1 LKYKF
6 RYTGSGI
13 DYLLEE
19 KLGTLLTLS
28 NGRFS
33 LRGELELAPSK
44 YGLFVSHIYD
54 YTPIFYREL
63 VNLPRPVAIYIMVDD
78 TPLSLV
84 KEGKYS
90 IERTLDIDSGT
101 LETIVK
107 WNNDEKQL
115 VYKSLR
121 IVHKKIK
128 ELAAI
133 KASIEVKGFSGKLI
147 IVSPIEFNTINPLMP
162 EDVSIRHY
170 KVIKSEANSDGIGIE
185 VETLD
190 KKYRVGIA
198 SSIRPND
205 KKYRRKILIS
215 QDSMGEELIFNIG
228 NEGIIEIM
236 KYIGVS
242 RNIEVNDPLE
252 RSFEVISKAYD
263 MKWNDLVQ
271 KHVDEWKKIWSR
283 IDLRIEGDEYIERLL
298 KFNAFHLLQLVDDD
312 SDYLIIPSRGLH
324 GIGYRGHVFWDTD
337 TYTLPFYIAFDPRA
351 ARRILMYRCKFIE
364 EAKKYARSL
373 GYNGAR
379 YPWESADDGVE
390 ATPREIPLD
399 PLGKDIVR
407 IYTGDEE
414 EHITADIAYAV
425 DLYYNATMDQ
435 EFMSKCGLKILFE
448 TARYWT
454 SRVVFENGK
463 YVIKHTMGP
472 DEYHHGVNNS
482 FYINTMVRRNLDL
495 AIKYYHESLR
505 IRDWRRIIEVLKVS
519 EEEVKL
525 WRNIRNNIHIPCRDD
540 GLCEEFDGYMLLEDF
555 KVKPNCIG
563 EKCLPPEIIDKI
575 EKTRLVKQ
583 ADVVAAMFLLKNEFS
598 EDIIMKNFK
607 YYLERTTHSSSLS
620 IPMYSAL
627 AARLGLMDLAYNYL
641 LLAAASDLE
650 DIYDNTEYGFH
661 IGAAGGT
668 WLAFLHGFIGI
679 NYKDGEIIIDK
690 PRILSK
696 WRRILFN
703 ISSKNGVKR
712 IIIENTGNDV
722 ICSIK
727 EPLKQ

>member
-1 LKYKF
+1 MKYKF

-63 VNLPRPVAIYIMVDD
+63 VNLPRPIAIYIMVNDI
-78 TPLSLV
+78 PLSLI

-90 IERTLDIDSGT
+90 IERTLDIGSGT

-107 WNNDEKQL
+107 WNSDEKQL

-121 IVHKKIK
+121 IVHKEIK
-128 ELAAI
+128 ELAAV

-162 EDVSIRHY
+162 EEVSIRHY

-190 KKYRVGIA
+190 RKYRVGIA
-198 SSIRPND
+198 SSTRSND
-205 KKYRRKILIS
+205 KKYKRRILIS
-215 QDSMGEELIFNIG
+215 QDFIGEELTFNIDNG
-228 NEGIIEIM
+228 DSIEIL

-242 RNIEVNDPLE
+242 RNIEVNDPLK
-252 RSFEVISKAYD
+252 RSFEVVSKAYD

-283 IDLRIEGDEYIERLL
+283 IDLRIEGDEHIERLL

-312 SDYLIIPSRGLH
+312 SDYLIIPSKGLH

-351 ARRILMYRCKFIE
+351 ARKILMYRCKFIE

-448 TARYWT
+448 TARYWA
-454 SRVVFENGK
+454 SRVVFEDDM

-472 DEYHHGVNNS
+472 DEYHHGVDNS

-495 AIKYYHESLR
+495 AIKYYHEALR
-505 IRDWRRIIEVLKVS
+505 RHEWSKTIRALKVS
-519 EEEVKL
+519 GDEIRL
-525 WRNIRNNIHIPCRDD
+525 WKDIRNKIYIPCHDD

-555 KVKPNCIG
+555 KVESNCIG
-563 EKCLPPEIIDKI
+563 EKCLPPEVVERI

-583 ADVVAAMFLLKNEFS
+583 ADVIAAMFLLKDEFS
-598 EDIIMKNFK
+598 EDTVLKNFK
-607 YYLERTTHSSSLS
+607 YYLERTTHGSSLS
-620 IPMYSAL
+620 IPMYSAM

-641 LLAAASDLE
+641 LIAAASDLE
-650 DIYDNTEYGFH
+650 DVYDNTEYGFH
-661 IGAAGGT
+661 VGAAGGT
-668 WLAFLHGFIGI
+668 WLALLHGFIGI

-690 PRILSK
+690 PRIPSK
-696 WRRILFN
+696 WRKISFN
-703 ISSKNGVKR
+703 ISSKGSIKR
-712 IIIENTGNDV
+712 IVIENTGSE
-722 ICSIK
+722 ISYSIK
-727 EPLKQ
+727 DL